1 MKKLLF
7 VMALLWGG
15 GGLGFWYYNET
26 QSQRF
31 SYRTVEVSRGNLLAT
46 INATGTI
53 EPQEV
58 VDVGAQIAGE
68 IQSFG
73 KDPRDPT
80 KPISYGSPVEQ
91 GTVLAQIADA
101 LFKARVD
108 QMKASL
114 DRSEA
119 EVMQA
124 QARLKQTRKELD
136 RSNNLRNKPQISVS
150 ALDHDTAV
158 ANFETA
164 EASLALSRSAV
175 ELAKANL
182 KEAQVNL
189 SYATIKSPVQGVI
202 LDRRVNIGQT
212 VVSSLNAPSL
222 FLIAKDLSRM
232 EIWASVNETDIGAIH
247 TGQDVRFTVASF
259 PNDTFRGTVAQVRL
273 NASMTQSVV
282 TYTVVVDVD
291 NTLGKLLPY
300 LTARLRFEVEGR
312 NGVLL
317 VPNAALR
324 WKPKLAQVEPKHQAD
339 YARAHKS
346 RGTETPDGGRTPSD
360 SPNRTA
366 TLWVKSGEFVRPV
379 PTKVGL
385 SDGLKTEIAA
395 GGDLIEGSSIV
406 IGQVAVG
413 DSLDDEGK
421 AQSGGSPS
429 SPFLPKLDRKSQAK
443 K

>member
-1 MKKLLF
+1 MKKLLL
-7 VMALLWGG
+7 VMVMLWGG
-15 GGLGFWYYNET
+15 GGLGLWYYNEM

-31 SYRTVEVSRGNLLAT
+31 VYRTVGVSRGDLLAT

-53 EPQEV
+53 EPQDV
-58 VDVGAQIAGE
+58 VDVGAQIAGS

-73 KDPRDPT
+73 PDPRDAA
-80 KPISYGSPVEQ
+80 KPISYGSPVEE
-91 GTVLAQIADA
+91 GTVLAQINDS

-114 DRSEA
+114 VHAEA
-119 EVMQA
+119 EVQSA
-124 QARLKQTRKELD
+124 QAKFKQTRKEFD
-136 RSNNLRNKPQISVS
+136 RSLKLFQSNRVP
-150 ALDHDTAV
+150 AAEHDTAI

-164 EASLALSRSAV
+164 DATLALSKSGV
-175 ELAKANL
+175 ELARANL
-182 KEAQVNL
+182 EEAEVNL
-189 SYATIKSPVQGVI
+189 SYATIKSPVRGVI

-247 TGQDVRFTVASF
+247 SGQEVRFTVASF
-259 PNDTFRGTVAQVRL
+259 PKDTFRGTVAQIRL

-291 NTLGKLLPY
+291 NKTGKLLPY

-312 NGVLL
+312 KSVLL

-324 WKPKLAQVEPKHQAD
+324 WKPKPMQVAPRYRED
-339 YARAHKS
+339 YARAHRS
-346 RGTETPDGGRTPSD
+346 RATENPEAGRSPSD
-360 SPNRTA
+360 APNRA
-366 TLWVKSGEFVRPV
+366 AVLWVRAGDFVRPV
-379 PTKVGL
+379 ETQVGL
-385 SDGLKTEIAA
+385 SDGLKTELAA
-395 GGDLIEGSSIV
+395 GGDLIEGSEVV

-413 DSLDDEGK
+413 ETDDAEKSAGTATK
-421 AQSGGSPS
+421 
-429 SPFLPKLDRKSQAK
+429 SPFLPDLK
-443 K
+443 KPTSKR